1 MGTISPSGTKVRT
14 NLERTD
20 NGRTTFLRSRCN
32 LWAQFLQM
40 LKYLKG
46 VAGRSSAYFLRAMR
60 GLKAQREEKA
70 GRRVGQRK
78 KGYKN
83 RLKKN
88 GGHFQSI
95 ALFTYY
101 VCRGGNLWL
110 EVHAISYRG
119 Q

>member
-1 MGTISPSGTKVRT
+1 M
-14 NLERTD
+14 
-20 NGRTTFLRSRCN
+20 
-32 LWAQFLQM
+32 QYLQI

-46 VAGRSSAYFLRAMR
+46 VAGRSSAYFLRARR
-60 GLKAQREEKA
+60 GQKATLEEQA
-70 GRRVGQRK
+70 RRRVGQWK

-83 RLKKN
+83 RLKKM